1 MGTFNK
7 VHFIG
12 IGGIGSSALAK
23 YYLKNDCKVSGSD
36 LSFSEITK
44 ALKKSG
50 AKIFLGHRVK
60 NIPENTDLVLITPAV
75 DKNNVELKEAKK
87 RKIKIQTWEENLGEL
102 TKKYFTIAVS
112 GAHGKS
118 TTTALISVILMK
130 AGLDPT
136 VIIGT
141 KLKEFGDSNCRVGK
155 SLEGKQASYG
165 ARKYLV
171 IEADEYKSS
180 FLNYWPKIIVLTNL
194 EYEHPDYFKSFQNY
208 LKIFKEYI
216 GHLGEEGILVMNN
229 DDRNIKRI
237 LNSKFKIQN
246 PKKIPNSKFQILNY
260 SIKQKETKELKK
272 ILQIP
277 GEHNISN
284 ALAALTVARLL
295 KIPDK
300 INLKALSEY
309 RGAWRRFEIYHK
321 TWNMK
326 RITIVSD
333 YAHHPTQV
341 RTTIAGAKE
350 KYPKSK
356 IWAVYQPHQYLRTY
370 YLFKDYVKAFD
381 GADEIVLP
389 EIYAVAG
396 REKKEIME
404 KLSSANLKTAIEKRF
419 KKIGKKAKV
428 HFLKNYT
435 EVPSFLKN
443 KIGNNDVILI
453 MGAGDIYKLIPKFR
467 QKKLAF

>member
-1 MGTFNK
+1 MK
-7 VHFIG
+7 IHFIG

-23 YYLKNDCKVSGSD
+23 YYLKNGYKVSGSD
-36 LSFSEITK
+36 LSSSEITK

-60 NIPENTDLVLITPAV
+60 NISENTDLVLITPAV
-75 DKNNVELKEAKK
+75 DKNNIELKEAKK

-130 AGLDPT
+130 AGFDPT

-155 SLEGKQASYG
+155 SQ
-165 ARKYLV
+165 YLV
-171 IEADEYKSS
+171 IESDEYKSS
-180 FLNYWPKIIVLTNL
+180 FLSYWPKIIVLTNL
-194 EYEHPDYFKSFQNY
+194 EYEHPDYFKSFKNY
-208 LKIFKEYI
+208 LNIFKEYV
-216 GHLGEEGILVMNN
+216 GHLGEEGILVINN
-229 DDRNIKRI
+229 DDRNIKKLI
-237 LNSKFKIQN
+237 HSIKLKKFSIFNFQFSKSKDI
-246 PKKIPNSKFQILNY
+246 KKI
-260 SIKQKETKELKK
+260 KK

-277 GEHNISN
+277 GEHNVSN
-284 ALAALTVARLL
+284 ASAALTVARLL
-295 KIPDK
+295 KISDK
-300 INLKALSEY
+300 ISFKALSEY
-309 RGAWRRFEIYHK
+309 KGAWRRFETKQSIINNK
-321 TWNMK
+321 Q
-326 RITIVSD
+326 ITIVSD

-370 YLFKDYVKAFD
+370 YLFKDYVKVFD

-435 EVPSFLKN
+435 EVPGFLKN

>member
-1 MGTFNK
+1 MK
-7 VHFIG
+7 IHFIG

-23 YYLKNDCKVSGSD
+23 YYLKNGCKVSGSD
-36 LSFSEITK
+36 LSSSEITK

-60 NIPENTDLVLITPAV
+60 NISENTDLVLITPAV
-75 DKNNVELKEAKK
+75 DKNNIELKEAKK

-130 AGLDPT
+130 AGFDPT

-155 SLEGKQASYG
+155 SQ
-165 ARKYLV
+165 YLV
-171 IEADEYKSS
+171 IESDEYKSS
-180 FLNYWPKIIVLTNL
+180 FLSYWPKIIVLTNL
-194 EYEHPDYFKSFQNY
+194 EYEHPDYFKSFKNY
-208 LKIFKEYI
+208 LNIFKEYV
-216 GHLGEEGILVMNN
+216 GHLGEEGILVINN
-229 DDRNIKRI
+229 DDRNIKKLI
-237 LNSKFKIQN
+237 HSIKLKKFSIFNFQFSKSKDI
-246 PKKIPNSKFQILNY
+246 KKI
-260 SIKQKETKELKK
+260 KK

-277 GEHNISN
+277 GEHNVSN
-284 ALAALTVARLL
+284 ASAALTVARLL
-295 KIPDK
+295 KISDK
-300 INLKALSEY
+300 ISFKALSEY
-309 RGAWRRFEIYHK
+309 KGAWRRFETKQSIINNK
-321 TWNMK
+321 Q
-326 RITIVSD
+326 ITIVSD

-370 YLFKDYVKAFD
+370 YLFKDYVKVFD

-435 EVPSFLKN
+435 EVPGFLKN